1 MTENVVVTEPVL
13 HLYDD
18 LSSKLAEIKSQR
30 DALYFAHND
39 LKIIND
45 RYNIIISVL

>member
-18 LSSKLAEIKSQR
+18 LSSKLSEIKSQR

-39 LKIIND
+39 LKIVND
-45 RYNIIISVL
+45 DKQY